1 MWKDTGDR
9 LMLVR
14 LVIQEETINVIS
26 AYAPQ
31 SGWSEGEKKSFWDS
45 LDELVRSCPDDQRLV
60 LGGDLNGHIG
70 VQSDGY
76 PGVHGGLG
84 FGWRNDEGRR
94 ILDFS
99 TAHDLIDYLLVRKGD
114 FRACKDCK
122 VLPKGGC
129 YSQHK
134 LLILDLFLSR
144 RATKTEKA
152 VRPRIL
158 WKNLMGE
165 AAETFRS
172 TTSARFSLEIQ
183 NGEHMDADQLWTYL
197 AKAKKEVKKI
207 VAIAKERA
215 YEELYKK
222 LDSKEGK
229 NDIFRIAK
237 VRERKRRD
245 LGDVIYIKDESGWSI
260 VKVEDIRKRWEE
272 YFANLFNRR
281 ESGRSEGGID
291 HGTHSDIC
299 CDDDDT
305 PRISQ
310 EEVRL
315 ALEKMGR
322 NKATGPDQIPIEAWR
337 CLGDMGISLLT
348 SLFNKI
354 WTSAKMPEEW
364 RFSEVI
370 FIYKNK
376 GDVQS
381 CSNFRG
387 IKLLSHTMKLW
398 ERVIEMR
405 LRRVIK
411 MAENQFGF
419 MLGRSTME
427 AVHITRSLMEKYRE
441 RQSATLCLPRF
452 GKGIR

>member
-1 MWKDTGDR
+1 M
-9 LMLVR
+9 
-14 LVIQEETINVIS
+14 I
-26 AYAPQ
+26 
-31 SGWSEGEKKSFWDS
+31 
-45 LDELVRSCPDDQRLV
+45 
-60 LGGDLNGHIG
+60 
-70 VQSDGY
+70 
-76 PGVHGGLG
+76 
-84 FGWRNDEGRR
+84 
-94 ILDFS
+94 
-99 TAHDLIDYLLVRKGD
+99 
-114 FRACKDCK
+114 
-122 VLPKGGC
+122 
-129 YSQHK
+129 
-134 LLILDLFLSR
+134 R

-183 NGEHMDADQLWTYL
+183 NGEHMDADQLWTHL
-197 AKAKKEVKKI
+197 AKGMRETEKAVLGETRRTGSKRKGGRESWWISEEVQTKVATKLSCFKELIKSKQNGTNEDWSLARQRYYEAKKEAKKI

-237 VRERKRRD
+237 ARERKRRD
-245 LGDVIYIKDESGWSI
+245 LGDVIYIKDESGRSI

-315 ALEKMGR
+315 ALKNMVR
-322 NKATGPDQIPIEAWR
+322 NKATYPDQIPIEAWR
-337 CLGDMGISLLT
+337 CLGDVGISLLT

-364 RFSEVI
+364 RLSEVI
-370 FIYKNK
+370 PIYKNK

-381 CSNFRG
+381 CSNYRG

-405 LRRVIK
+405 LRRVTK
-411 MAENQFGF
+411 VAENQFGF
-419 MLGRSTME
+419 MPGRSTME
-427 AVHITRSLMEKYRE
+427 AIHITRSLMEKYRE
-441 RQSATLCLPRF
+441 RQKVLHCAFLDL
-452 GKGIR
+452 